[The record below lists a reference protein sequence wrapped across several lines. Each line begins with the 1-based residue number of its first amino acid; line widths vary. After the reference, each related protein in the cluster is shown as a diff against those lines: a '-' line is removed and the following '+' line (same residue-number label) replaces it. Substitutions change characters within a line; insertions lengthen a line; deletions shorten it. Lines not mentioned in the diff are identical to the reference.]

1 MDNAQLYHWGIKG
14 MKWGVRRF
22 QNSDG
27 SLTAAGRKRY
37 SDGDS
42 SDTDSSTQKGVST
55 TRKTSSSSTEAE
67 PSKPKS
73 ISEMSDAE
81 LRSAVARMQLEQQY
95 KSLLPREEKT
105 VSAGQKFLKA
115 VGNTVG
121 PAIGEA
127 SKTLI
132 KDYMIKAG
140 KEKLGLTEK
149 KEKKEPSRKDKLSE
163 EVKILTLEKQYKT
176 LTGKDYED

>member
-14 MKWGVRRF
+14 MKWGVRRY

-37 SDGDS
+37 SDNDSGDS
-42 SDTDSSTQKGVST
+42 GNTQSK
-55 TRKTSSSSTEAE
+55 SSSSSSQS
-67 PSKPKS
+67 SKPKS

-81 LRSAVARMQLEQQY
+81 LKAAVARLQLEKQY
-95 KSLLPREEKT
+95 KDLMPKEEKT
-105 VSAGQKFLKA
+105 VSAGMKFIKA
-115 VGNTVG
+115 VGKTVG

-132 KDYMIKAG
+132 KDYMIKVG
-140 KEKLGLTEK
+140 KQKLGLDEK
-149 KEKKEPSRKDKLSE
+149 KDKKSDTQKLKD
-163 EVKILTLEKQYKT
+163 EVTKITLKKKYKE
-176 LTGKDYED
+176 LTGEDYKDEQ